1 MAHFNS
7 VEKDT
12 RKAKE
17 GSRSG
22 QTRRF
27 SRKAPKGC
35 LTRPDTRKKRASSI
49 KLMTKQATLDA
60 LFLFSIKIKDR
71 ISSIEGKFG
80 IKVFTFFKLAIFVK
94 S

>member
-1 MAHFNS
+1 MAHFDS

-60 LFLFSIKIKDR
+60 LFYFQSKSKTEYFRLR
-71 ISSIEGKFG
+71 LNLEL
-80 IKVFTFFKLAIFVK
+80 KVFTFLNSQK

>member
-1 MAHFNS
+1 MAHFDS

-60 LFLFSIKIKDR
+60 LFLFSIKKLSIIGLIC
-71 ISSIEGKFG
+71 ISIGSRENCQK
-80 IKVFTFFKLAIFVK
+80 
-94 S
+94 